1 MGTPHFIVFL
11 RYCIFSNRR
20 LVSMLCQTSLLVP
33 FFQDNWLTSCLY
45 VTFWQFSQYFKLFH
59 YYYICYSDFW
69 SMTFDIT
76 LVIIL
81 RSLELHP
88 HKTVNLIYKCC
99 MHSNS
104 NDWPHPWISPS
115 SQASLLRD
123 TILKLGQLITLQWS
137 KCSSE
142 RKSCTSFSLNQKLR
156 NDWVQGGSCVES
168 WNRLK
173 ARGFEANI
181 SYEYKGKVLEGN

>member
-1 MGTPHFIVFL
+1 MMLLWAHSRDWLDAKQTYIFSGTQLNYGHTSFYCAFK
-11 RYCIFSNRR
+11 YCIFSNRR
-20 LVSMLCQTSLLVP
+20 LVSMLCQASLLVP
-33 FFQDNWLTSCLY
+33 FFQEHWLTSCLY

-104 NDWPHPWISPS
+104 IDWLHPWVYPS

-123 TILKLGQLITLQWS
+123 TILKLGQLITLQWFLS
-137 KCSSE
+137 I
-142 RKSCTSFSLNQKLR
+142 R
-156 NDWVQGGSCVES
+156 V
-168 WNRLK
+168 
-173 ARGFEANI
+173 
-181 SYEYKGKVLEGN
+181 KGKVAYLSI